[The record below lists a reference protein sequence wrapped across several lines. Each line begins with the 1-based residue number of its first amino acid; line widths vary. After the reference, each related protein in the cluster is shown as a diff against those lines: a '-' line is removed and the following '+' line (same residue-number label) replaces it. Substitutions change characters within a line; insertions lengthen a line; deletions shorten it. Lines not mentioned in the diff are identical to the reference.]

1 MPQLMLEPARETW
14 TLFNVMTLS
23 RRTWAILAVIG
34 ASLIGA
40 VLLAAW
46 PRERE
51 PPPCAV
57 RMFEG
62 SRFTVCT
69 FDARRDELR
78 LVSRDDNGAYL
89 RSFERLDA
97 YLRGDVARL
106 RFAMNAGMYDETG
119 APIGLFIADS
129 AEEHSISLNDGPG
142 NFHMMPNG
150 VFWQDEN
157 GEVRITTSTDYAASP
172 RAARWA
178 TQSGPML
185 VIDGALHPRF
195 QQDGPSRYLRNGV
208 GVRDAQ
214 TAYFVI
220 SSGAVSFG
228 RLARFF
234 RDELNCDSALFL
246 DGSVSSLW
254 APDMGRRDGNQ
265 ELGPLIAVLERD

>member
-1 MPQLMLEPARETW
+1 MGFLRRMK
-14 TLFNVMTLS
+14 LS
-23 RRTWAILAVIG
+23 QRAAIAALLALVAIG
-34 ASLIGA
+34 AGA
-40 VLLAAW
+40 LAFW
-46 PRERE
+46 PRETE
-51 PPPCAV
+51 PPACAV

-69 FDARRDELR
+69 FDATHDELR
-78 LVSRDDNGAYL
+78 LASRGTDGAYL

-97 YLRGDVARL
+97 ELGRDAARL
-106 RFAMNAGMYDETG
+106 RFAMNAGMYDDAG
-119 APIGLFIADS
+119 APIGLYIADG
-129 AEEHSISLNDGPG
+129 EQERRLNLNEGPG

-157 GEVRITTSTDYAASP
+157 GAVHISTSEEYASTP

-185 VIDGALHPRF
+185 VIEGALHPRF
-195 QQDGPSRYLRNGV
+195 QNDGPSRYVRNGV
-208 GVRDAQ
+208 GVSDAN

-228 RLARFF
+228 RFARFF
-234 RDELNCDSALFL
+234 RDELGCDDALFL

-254 APDMGRRDGNQ
+254 APEMERRDGNQ
-265 ELGPLIAVLERD
+265 NLGPLVAVLRRP